1 MQKLRFA
8 ALAVLLLSPVLL
20 FTASAA
26 DKSKYPPRFQAAMD
40 YLLDKDYPELF
51 ANKPYRMRPTGFDIG
66 DLDGDGVD
74 EIVVSFNPHYLQSP
88 TVMIFKV
95 DNKMKVTRIKE
106 GLAPGP
112 LVPVTGDYLDS
123 HVLGEGV
130 DFTVD
135 KKSMA
140 DQKMRQSLILAA
152 VKTMGNIV
160 AYKNFMHSDTR
171 KGKGMYIDMQ
181 HITNLPKDKTCESF
195 QFSEVKQIK
204 IGRKKG
210 EKNGYI
216 LAVVGDKAY
225 IYQIKRFRSDGL
237 IDKSL
242 KIVPFGKD
250 N

>member
-1 MQKLRFA
+1 MFR
-8 ALAVLLLSPVLL
+8 LAVITALLLSLTSL
-20 FTASAA
+20 SIASAA
-26 DKSKYPPRFQAAMD
+26 DKNKYPPRFQAAMD
-40 YLLDKDYPELF
+40 YLLEKDYPELF
-51 ANKPYRMRPTGFDIG
+51 ADKPYRMRPTGFDIG

-95 DNKMKVTRIKE
+95 DNKMNVTRIKE

-112 LVPVTGDYLDS
+112 LVPITNDFLDS
-123 HVLGEGV
+123 HTLGQGIDMTLEKTKMAKPDAIEDFIAVTLNNMGGV
-130 DFTVD
+130 
-135 KKSMA
+135 
-140 DQKMRQSLILAA
+140 
-152 VKTMGNIV
+152 V
-160 AYKNFMHSDTR
+160 AYKNFFHMDGR
-171 KGKGMYIDMQ
+171 KGKGMYIDMM
-181 HITNLPKDKTCESF
+181 HIANPPKDKTCDSF
-195 QFSEVKQIK
+195 QFSEVRQIK

-210 EKNGYI
+210 EKSGYI

-242 KIVPFGKD
+242 KIVPLSGD